1 MEDRFSDSIA
11 VLIPKFGD
19 ESWEIV
25 DCGSSD
31 EGHIVYFKRPKQE

>member
-1 MEDRFSDSIA
+1 MEDRSSDSIT

-25 DCGSSD
+25 GCGNSGA
-31 EGHIVYFKRPKQE
+31 GHIVYFKRPKQE